1 MASAAVCCRGSLTFR
16 SALNTKDPDES
27 WPRCRV
33 TRRVSEL
40 SKFQLL
46 NFFSFY
52 RKFALKSMKISPS
65 VSTAASEYFSHF
77 TVTAREISF
86 SEKFPS
92 KLREAVKIPIT
103 IKAKTRNC
111 NHNLRALEAL
121 SSASDDARSRAKEEE
136 EASAFLSRAQSYAP
150 RVEVE
155 VWRKRQF
162 RVI

>member
-1 MASAAVCCRGSLTFR
+1 
-16 SALNTKDPDES
+16 
-27 WPRCRV
+27 
-33 TRRVSEL
+33 
-40 SKFQLL
+40 
-46 NFFSFY
+46 
-52 RKFALKSMKISPS
+52 MKISPS

-136 EASAFLSRAQSYAP
+136 ASAFLSRAQSYAP